1 MIFIKQ
7 TLKVRE
13 RIDDRNI
20 AVAVWLFKIGDNL
33 GGLGGIKPLGIIF
46 K

>member
-13 RIDDRNI
+13 RIDHRNI
-20 AVAVWLFKIGDNL
+20 AAAVWLFKIGDNL
-33 GGLGGIKPLGIIF
+33 GGLGETKPFGIIF